1 VQRTT
6 LENSEEA
13 LDENAATDNESAA
26 LRAKYL
32 TQMNNLWAAEER
44 IGDIE
49 QEIIELK
56 KEKNLLEGQLDR
68 IKPVDEVEDQKLVNL
83 IYEFYYHL
91 YSMNCTM
98 NFIPYQ

>member
-1 VQRTT
+1 MQRTT

-68 IKPVDEVEDQKLVNL
+68 IKPVDEVEDQKLVHL
-83 IYEFYYHL
+83 IHEFYYH
-91 YSMNCTM
+91 
-98 NFIPYQ
+98 